1 VRVEPAQNSETVLL
15 ADRFRNGINSVL
27 RLSATYDKRDNRLF
41 PTKGHMQYA
50 SVEIGPQWLGSTFKF
65 ARYTANSRFYIPLL
79 WGAVFKGNIN
89 VGYIQALDPNSPL
102 PISELYLIGGINS
115 LRGYP
120 LASISPRSLVPTT
133 ARADANLVPFVT
145 GGDKEFIVNL
155 EVEFP
160 IVQQV
165 GIRGVVFFDMGNAF
179 APNARFFQD
188 NEYNL
193 PLGML
198 MSVGFGVRWF
208 SPVGPLRFE
217 WGFPLTPRPGIDQ
230 PVQFEFTIGNF
241 F

>member
-1 VRVEPAQNSETVLL
+1 VLL

-27 RLSATYDKRDNRLF
+27 RLSATWDRRDNRLF
-41 PTKGHMQYA
+41 PTKGFMEFA
-50 SVEIGPQWLGSTFKF
+50 SVEVGPQWLGSTFKF
-65 ARYTANSRFYIPLL
+65 ARYTANSRFYVPMFA
-79 WGAVFKGNIN
+79 GFVFKGNVN

-102 PISELYLIGGINS
+102 PVSELYLIGGINS

-120 LASISPRSLVPTT
+120 LASVSPRSLVPTT

-145 GGDKEFIVNL
+145 GGDKEFILNL

-160 IVQQV
+160 IVEKV
-165 GIRGVVFFDMGNAF
+165 GIRGVVFYDMGNAF
-179 APNARFFQD
+179 ATSARFFED
-188 NEYNL
+188 KTYNL

-198 MSVGFGVRWF
+198 HSVGFGVRWF

-217 WGFPLTPRPGIDQ
+217 WGIPLTRRPGIDQ